1 MFDFKNNFLFFVA
14 HPDDEVLGCGG
25 IIQKILSSGGKVTI
39 CFASLGYGKYK
50 SKKIGQIKNCLSL
63 IENSKKNKITVIH
76 LNLKGLYL
84 DTYPKSDLNL
94 KFFKIINKVKPEYIF
109 THHPGDMNH
118 DHKSV
123 FEAVYVNSRYHKASN
138 KIKGLFTFETL
149 SSTEWKSF
157 IKNDVFI
164 PNVYIKLSKK
174 QIEIKQ
180 NAFKKYITEVMDY
193 PHPRSKEGI
202 INLARYRG
210 QTFSTTFA
218 ESFHMVRLFV
228 D

>member
-1 MFDFKNNFLFFVA
+1 MFNFKNNFLFFVA
-14 HPDDEVLGCGG
+14 HPDDEILGCGG
-25 IIQKILSSGGKVTI
+25 IMQRILEAGGKITI
-39 CFASLGYGKYK
+39 CFASLGYGKNK
-50 SKKIGQIKNCLSL
+50 SKKIAQIRNCLSL
-63 IENSKKNKITVIH
+63 IENKRGNKIRVVH
-76 LNLKGLYL
+76 LKLRGLYL

-94 KFFKIINKVKPEYIF
+94 KFLKVINKVKPEYVF

-123 FEAVYVNSRYHKASN
+123 FDAVYVNSRYHKATN
-138 KIKGLFTFETL
+138 KIQGLFTFETL

-157 IKNDVFI
+157 MKKDVFV
-164 PNVYIKLSKK
+164 PNIYVKLSKK

-180 NAFKKYITEVMDY
+180 NAFKKYTTEIMKY

-210 QTFSTTFA
+210 QTFSTSFA
-218 ESFHMVRLFV
+218 ESFYMVRLFV

>member
-1 MFDFKNNFLFFVA
+1 MLV
-14 HPDDEVLGCGG
+14 VLGCGG
-25 IIQKILSSGGKVTI
+25 IIQKILSAGGKVTI

-63 IENSKKNKITVIH
+63 IENNKKNKITVVH

-94 KFFKIINKVKPEYIF
+94 KFFKIISKVKPEYVF

-123 FEAVYVNSRYHKASN
+123 FDAVYVNSRYHKATN

-157 IKNDVFI
+157 IKNDAFV
-164 PNVYIKLSKK
+164 PNIYVKLSKK

-180 NAFKKYITEVMDY
+180 SAFKKYLTEIMDY

-210 QTFSTTFA
+210 QTFSTAFA
-218 ESFHMVRLFV
+218 ESFYMVRLFV